1 MGGIFTV
8 TMGDRGRFVVPAEL
22 RDRTG
27 MQEGSVLVLIE
38 TERGVVLL
46 SREQAKALVRAD
58 LSKLDLVGELL
69 ADRRREAALDD
80 ANSDVPHER
89 V

>member
-80 ANSDVPHER
+80 AHSDGAP
-89 V
+89 